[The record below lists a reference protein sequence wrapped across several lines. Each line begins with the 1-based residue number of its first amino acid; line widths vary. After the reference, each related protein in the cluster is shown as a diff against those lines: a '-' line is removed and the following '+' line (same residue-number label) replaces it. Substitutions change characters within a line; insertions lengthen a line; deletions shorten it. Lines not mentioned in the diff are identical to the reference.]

1 MQPTFPL
8 TTTIATQSLR
18 GEIDLVP
25 LVFAYMRKQRLF
37 VGNPIVHMTEL
48 RAVTKP
54 CITALFCARSF
65 FQHDDFGPGVVGR
78 DGRGLS
84 CITET
89 DDDHVA
95 ILWLHKQ
102 PPGFS
107 ITMNSMPYHETRRMS
122 YRQQRLVSK
131 MKAGY

>member
-25 LVFAYMRKQRLF
+25 LAFAYMRKQRLF

-48 RAVTKP
+48 RPVTKP
-54 CITALFCARSF
+54 CIAALFCARSF

-78 DGRGLS
+78 DRPRP
-84 CITET
+84 E
-89 DDDHVA
+89 
-95 ILWLHKQ
+95 LHYRNRRR
-102 PPGFS
+102 PRRNSLFS
-107 ITMNSMPYHETRRMS
+107 
-122 YRQQRLVSK
+122 
-131 MKAGY
+131 